1 MRTEERR
8 FLLHVPLPYVSS
20 HSQQRQCYLKEGPL
34 LNFFFFLS
42 YMHELY
48 SQSILRWTCKHS
60 TTIKEGE
67 AYNVMYLAITD

>member
-1 MRTEERR
+1 MKGDFVICAVALCVQPQSTETVLSEIRTSTE
-8 FLLHVPLPYVSS
+8 L
-20 HSQQRQCYLKEGPL
+20 
-34 LNFFFFLS
+34 FLS

-67 AYNVMYLAITD
+67 AYNVMYLAIID